1 MKVNKIGKK
10 KSRDF
15 DSSILLSPAG
25 IFKPYSLFSCC
36 KAKPFRGWDVA
47 TTD

>member
-25 IFKPYSLFSCC
+25 IFSTLWLTALLVVFVLQSKTF
-36 KAKPFRGWDVA
+36 
-47 TTD
+47 